1 MRQLFH
7 QLVDAL
13 DRGRRFVTHDIW
25 HIGAPGERI
34 PHGFIIKHVRVA
46 ILLARGVFRDDLVLR
61 ASALTFATILA
72 IVPFLALTFFM
83 IDAFDVGP
91 YLGEVIAPVF
101 PQVGEKLPG
110 KGDVRDEVVG
120 LLFQGLGAAPG
131 DGEEGRAGPPD
142 PGPEPIAGEDPPDP
156 GSELVAGE
164 EPPDPGSELVASVDP
179 ADSGLVAGEEP
190 VAVAASEPAA
200 SIDPVQWILAMA
212 ESNKDPKTLT
222 IAGVLFVLATVF
234 GLMMNIER
242 SFNRIWGLRSTR
254 SWYRTFSDYVMVL
267 LLLPFLL
274 FGVVSVTAL
283 LKSSEFFPALMPF
296 TTSIRSGQYLVC
308 WLGFTFLYY
317 IVPHTRVRFRYAF
330 LAGVVAG
337 TLWCLLSQAYVSFQF
352 GLSKYTLLYASF
364 AQVPVLL
371 MWIYA
376 SWLVLLT
383 GAELTFAY
391 QNERTFAMERFAEG
405 ASYAYREAVGL
416 WAVTELG
423 RRFDSGLPGLS
434 AEDAA
439 SEWNVPTR
447 LLNDTLSHLEDARL
461 VTRTAS
467 NPPTYQPSR
476 SLDRITADDV
486 VQCLRESG
494 RDPSKLRMGEAFQA
508 LSASVRKAA
517 QASQACSIAQL
528 VRQTAPPP
536 AQPSEP
542 EPLAD

>member
-1 MRQLFH
+1 MRQLFQ
-7 QLVDAL
+7 QLIDAL
-13 DRGRRFVTHDIW
+13 NRGRQFVTHDIW
-25 HIGAPGERI
+25 HIGAPGEKI
-34 PHGFIIKHVRVA
+34 PHGFIIKHVRVI

-72 IVPFLALTFFM
+72 IVPFLALTFFV
-83 IDAFDVGP
+83 IDTFDVGP
-91 YLGEVIAPVF
+91 YLGEVLKPAF
-101 PQVGEKLPG
+101 PQAGEKLL
-110 KGDVRDEVVG
+110 DEEYVREAVAQ
-120 LLFQGLGAAPG
+120 LIFQGLGGTAPG
-131 DGEEGRAGPPD
+131 EGEERRAGPPD
-142 PGPEPIAGEDPPDP
+142 AG
-156 GSELVAGE
+156 SQLVAGNE
-164 EPPDPGSELVASVDP
+164 PAGVGAPEPESTGKPAGVGASGLEPP
-179 ADSGLVAGEEP
+179 
-190 VAVAASEPAA
+190 A

-212 ESNKDPKTLT
+212 KTNKDPKTLT

-274 FGVVSVTAL
+274 LGVVSVTAL

-296 TTSIRSGQYLVC
+296 AMSIRSGQYLVC
-308 WLGFTFLYY
+308 WLGFTLLYY
-317 IVPHTRVRFRYAF
+317 VVPHTRVRFRYAF

-352 GLSKYTLLYASF
+352 GLGGYTLLYASF

-371 MWIYA
+371 MWIYS
-376 SWLVLLT
+376 SWLVLLV

-416 WAVTELG
+416 WAVAELG
-423 RRFDSGLPGLS
+423 RRFDAGLPGLS
-434 AEDAA
+434 AEEAA

-447 LLNDTLSHLEDARL
+447 LLNDTLDHLEDARL
-461 VTRTAS
+461 ISRTAS

-486 VQCLRESG
+486 IQCLRESG
-494 RDPSKLRMGEAFQA
+494 RDPSKLRTGAAFQA
-508 LSASVRKAA
+508 LSAKVREAA
-517 QASQACSIAQL
+517 QTSHGCTIAQL
-528 VRQTAPPP
+528 IRQTAPPS

-542 EPLAD
+542 APPETHTG